1 MSEKIS
7 ILDLFK
13 AGVHFG
19 HQVSRWHPKMKPFI
33 FTQKNGVH
41 IINLEM
47 TEEKIKN
54 AHDFIK
60 KIVANG
66 GTLLF
71 VSTKKQAQPI
81 IVKYAKEVGMP
92 YVTERWLGGTFTNFA
107 EVRRLVQYYITL
119 KQRKESGDLA
129 SKYTKKEQLKFDK
142 EMEKL
147 QRIVSGIVDLKKL
160 PDAIF
165 VVDIKTDT
173 TTIHEAYK
181 KEIPIVAICD
191 SNVNPDAITYPI
203 PGNDDGIKSIE
214 LITSYIASAV
224 KEGLEEKN
232 KKQPA
237 KSSSKIK

>member
-1 MSEKIS
+1 MPSNIS

-41 IINLEM
+41 IINLEI
-47 TEEKIKN
+47 TEEKIKT
-54 AHDFIK
+54 AHEFIK
-60 KIVANG
+60 KIIANG
-66 GTLLF
+66 GMVLF

-129 SKYTKKEQLKFDK
+129 SKYTKKEQLKFAK

-147 QRIVSGIVDLKKL
+147 QRVVSGIVDLKKL
-160 PDAIF
+160 PEAIF

-173 TTIHEAYK
+173 TTINEAHK

-191 SNVNPDAITYPI
+191 SNVNPDMITYPI

-224 KEGLEEKN
+224 KEGLEERS

-237 KSSSKIK
+237 KPTAKAK